1 MDREAHDGDVER
13 RGRGRHRARAARF
26 LEDFG
31 ASVAAACA
39 EPHGAAL
46 WENAI
51 LKKAVRLQHRL
62 DREKA
67 AANRE
72 LQERVRSLEADK
84 YALSVHLRRARPQGG
99 SMSGRFHPEV
109 F

>member
-1 MDREAHDGDVER
+1 VYRLRGIYFR
-13 RGRGRHRARAARF
+13 R
-26 LEDFG
+26 
-31 ASVAAACA
+31 
-39 EPHGAAL
+39 
-46 WENAI
+46 ENAI

-72 LQERVRSLEADK
+72 LQERLRSLEADK
-84 YALSVHLRRARPQGG
+84 YALSVHLKRARPQGG

>member
-1 MDREAHDGDVER
+1 MYRLRGIYFR
-13 RGRGRHRARAARF
+13 R
-26 LEDFG
+26 
-31 ASVAAACA
+31 
-39 EPHGAAL
+39 
-46 WENAI
+46 ENAI

-84 YALSVHLRRARPQGG
+84 YTLSVHLKRARPQGPG
-99 SMSGRFHPEV
+99 GIQERAVPPGGFQERERV
-109 F
+109 FFFQARRAS

>member
-1 MDREAHDGDVER
+1 MGREAHDGDVER

-31 ASVAAACA
+31 AAAASRA
-39 EPHGAAL
+39 ERDGALAL
-46 WENAI
+46 RENAI
-51 LKKAVRLQHRL
+51 RKKAVRLQHRL

-72 LQERVRSLEADK
+72 LQERLRSLEADK
-84 YALSVHLRRARPQGG
+84 YALSVHLRRARPLGG